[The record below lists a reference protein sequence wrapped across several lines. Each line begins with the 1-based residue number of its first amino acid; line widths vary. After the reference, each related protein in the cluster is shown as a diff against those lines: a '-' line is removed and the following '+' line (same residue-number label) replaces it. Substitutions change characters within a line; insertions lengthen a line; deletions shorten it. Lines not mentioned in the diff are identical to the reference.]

1 MCGGGGGGVP
11 SQQEAS
17 PPAGD
22 PQARVEALHALDT
35 KSWGPLEHF
44 FESETAGGSPGY
56 TCVEAEDGRA
66 SPRDFWGLE
75 LCCGLVGTWLSMF
88 PFSKEGKVSMTVME
102 GLGEGTRAA
111 DPALVALWV
120 LKRARECSALLTVQ
134 GPRQQG
140 AEPRRKGRPEAARW
154 PLQWGDV
161 RGQEPRRAGGH
172 CLRGRW
178 APRLRG

>member
-1 MCGGGGGGVP
+1 MCVCVCVCVWPGGSP

-17 PPAGD
+17 PPAGG
-22 PQARVEALHALDT
+22 PRARAEALHTLDT
-35 KSWGPLEHF
+35 KSWGPLECF
-44 FESETAGGSPGY
+44 CESETAGGSPGY

-111 DPALVALWV
+111 DPALVACL
-120 LKRARECSALLTVQ
+120 
-134 GPRQQG
+134 G
-140 AEPRRKGRPEAARW
+140 AEEGQGVLRPADHAGT
-154 PLQWGDV
+154 QA
-161 RGQEPRRAGGH
+161 AGG
-172 CLRGRW
+172 RASPGG
-178 APRLRG
+178 AP